1 MSDQTKPYTY
11 VPSWIGPRRFV
22 EQKWLID
29 LFAKSSGI
37 DNRCATYSA
46 VCGPESNAD
55 YAGIKARVNK
65 HADITPAF
73 EAVARRRE
81 AKARSAEE
89 QGQNVTARNSYF
101 MAAIHWASA
110 QWLIEE
116 NNEQNLFYNERKR
129 DCYTRYARLADHR
142 IEPVGIPFQGKKL
155 PAWFHLP
162 PGYPGGRIPAVVS
175 FQGMDGFKE
184 MGVSLYGDR
193 WLQRGIAVLA
203 VEGPGQYES
212 PVLGIYVSMP
222 AWVEA
227 GPVLMDWMRSRPE
240 VDAE

>member
-1 MSDQTKPYTY
+1 
-11 VPSWIGPRRFV
+11 
-22 EQKWLID
+22 
-29 LFAKSSGI
+29 
-37 DNRCATYSA
+37 
-46 VCGPESNAD
+46 
-55 YAGIKARVNK
+55 
-65 HADITPAF
+65 
-73 EAVARRRE
+73 
-81 AKARSAEE
+81 
-89 QGQNVTARNSYF
+89 
-101 MAAIHWASA
+101 
-110 QWLIEE
+110 
-116 NNEQNLFYNERKR
+116 
-129 DCYTRYARLADHR
+129 
-142 IEPVGIPFQGKKL
+142 VGIPFQGKKL

-212 PVLGIYVSMP
+212 PVLGIYVTMP